1 MKLKL
6 AIIYGILIWFLTY
19 VISTMLNP
27 IFIDNIPY
35 ITIIVPVVI
44 VIVTSFF
51 GILYIRN
58 IEENETYEGI
68 LVGIIFIIVDTI
80 CDLLFFILPKNTT
93 LIVEDYPLHII
104 SMVILTLLITSF
116 LGYLAEAERSEERR
130 VGKEC
135 RSRWSPYH

>member
-68 LVGIIFIIVDTI
+68 IVGIIFIIVDTI

-116 LGYLAEAERSEERR
+116 LGYLAEMEIEL
-130 VGKEC
+130 K
-135 RSRWSPYH
+135 

>member
-1 MKLKL
+1 M
-6 AIIYGILIWFLTY
+6 
-19 VISTMLNP
+19 
-27 IFIDNIPY
+27 
-35 ITIIVPVVI
+35 PVVI

-116 LGYLAEAERSEERR
+116 LGYLAEMEIEL
-130 VGKEC
+130 K
-135 RSRWSPYH
+135 

>member
-44 VIVTSFF
+44 VIVTSFLEYY
-51 GILYIRN
+51 ILEI
-58 IEENETYEGI
+58 
-68 LVGIIFIIVDTI
+68 
-80 CDLLFFILPKNTT
+80 
-93 LIVEDYPLHII
+93 
-104 SMVILTLLITSF
+104 
-116 LGYLAEAERSEERR
+116 
-130 VGKEC
+130 
-135 RSRWSPYH
+135 

>member
-116 LGYLAEAERSEERR
+116 LGYLAEMEIEL
-130 VGKEC
+130 K
-135 RSRWSPYH
+135 